1 MSKPETYDFG
11 GWATK
16 FNHKCSDGRT
26 ILKHAFQTSDGK
38 KVPLVWM
45 HNHTDADKVLGHA
58 ILEERE
64 EGVYAYCCLNNTDA
78 GKNAKELVQHGDVSA
93 LSIYANQLK
102 QNSKKEVVHGVI
114 REVSL
119 VLAGA
124 NPGAFIDAIAH
135 SDDGEDLGDAK
146 IFNDDEKFEMY
157 HSEED
162 PANKQEEPKEEEQ
175 PKQETPKEEKEGED
189 LEHKDKTE
197 VKLDDDET
205 IQDVINSMTEKQ
217 QAVFYMMVG
226 AAAEEAN
233 NGGQDMKHN
242 AFEGITNSKGEELTH
257 AEFLDV
263 IEDAQKNGRSL
274 KETFLAHG
282 IQNIERLFP
291 EDKMVGNGAPT
302 AVDNDQEWVKYVMA
316 HVHRTPFSRVK
327 STYAVLTGAEARA
340 RGYVKGN
347 QKVEEVIAAF
357 KRRIDPQTVYKLQ
370 KLDRD
375 DVIDITDFDVI
386 AWIKGEMRGKLEE
399 ELARAFLIGDGRS
412 VESNDKISP
421 DHIKPIYGDN
431 SVYTINRV
439 LTRKEGDDDYAFA
452 KAFIKDVVKS
462 RKDYKGKGNPAL
474 FTTEDMLTNM
484 LLIEDLNGRVIYE
497 TVDKLKTAL
506 RVSEIVTV
514 PPMEGL
520 KRTDSG
526 FDYNLLGMLV
536 NLGDYNVGADKG
548 GQVSLF
554 DDFDINYNKLEYLIE
569 TRCSGALVNPYS
581 AITFEEKVAV
591 AEDEQANG

>member
-1 MSKPETYDFG
+1 MNKPKKFDFS

-16 FNHKCSDGRT
+16 FNLKCSDGRT
-26 ILKHAFQTSDGK
+26 ILKHAFEDSDGQ

-45 HNHTDADKVLGHA
+45 HDHKDVDKVLGHA
-58 ILEERE
+58 ILEQRE
-64 EGVYAYCCLNNTDA
+64 EGVYAYCYLNNTDA
-78 GKNAKELVQHGDVSA
+78 GKNAKEFVQHGDVVA

-124 NPGAFIDAIAH
+124 NPGAFIDTIAH
-135 SDDGEDLGDAK
+135 SEDGEDLGEGT
-146 IFNDDEKFEMY
+146 IYSEEQEFEMY
-157 HSEED
+157 HAEEEK
-162 PANKQEEPKEEEQ
+162 PAEEQKPAEEEQKAPEQKPEEKPKEEN
-175 PKQETPKEEKEGED
+175 

-197 VKLDDDET
+197 VKLDENET
-205 IQDVINSMTEKQ
+205 IQDVIDSMTEKQ

-226 AAAEEAN
+226 AATEEAN
-233 NGGQDMKHN
+233 NGGQNMKHN

-291 EDKMVGNGAPT
+291 EDKLVGNGAPT
-302 AVDNDQEWVKYVMA
+302 TVDNDQEWVKYVMA

-431 SVYTINRV
+431 AVYTVNRELV
-439 LTRKEGDDDYAFA
+439 RAQGADDYAFA

-462 RKDYKGKGNPAL
+462 RKEYKGKGNPAL

-497 TVDKLKTAL
+497 TIDKLKTAL

-520 KRTDSG
+520 KRTVSG
-526 FDYNLLGMLV
+526 YDYNLLGILV

-591 AEDEQANG
+591 SEQPQG

>member
-1 MSKPETYDFG
+1 MNKPKKFDFS

-16 FNHKCSDGRT
+16 FNLKCSDGRT
-26 ILKHAFQTSDGK
+26 ILKHAFEDSDGQ

-45 HNHTDADKVLGHA
+45 HDHKDVDKVLGHA
-58 ILEERE
+58 ILEQRE
-64 EGVYAYCCLNNTDA
+64 EGVYAYCYLNNTDA
-78 GKNAKELVQHGDVSA
+78 GKNAKEFVQHGDVVA

-124 NPGAFIDAIAH
+124 NPGAFIDTIAH
-135 SDDGEDLGDAK
+135 SEDGEDLGEGT
-146 IFNDDEKFEMY
+146 IYSEEQEFEMY
-157 HSEED
+157 HAEEEK
-162 PANKQEEPKEEEQ
+162 PAEEQKPAEEEQKAPEQKPEEKPKEEN
-175 PKQETPKEEKEGED
+175 

-197 VKLDDDET
+197 VKLDEGES
-205 IQDVINSMTEKQ
+205 IQDVIDSMTEKQ

-226 AAAEEAN
+226 AATEEAN
-233 NGGQDMKHN
+233 NGGQNMKHN

-291 EDKMVGNGAPT
+291 EDKLVGNGAPT
-302 AVDNDQEWVKYVMA
+302 TVDNDQEWVKYVMA

-431 SVYTINRV
+431 AVYTVNRELV
-439 LTRKEGDDDYAFA
+439 RAAGADDYAFA

-462 RKDYKGKGNPAL
+462 RKEYKGKGNPAL

-484 LLIEDLNGRVIYE
+484 LLIEDLNGHVIYE
-497 TVDKLKTAL
+497 TIDKLKTAL

-520 KRTDSG
+520 KRTVSG
-526 FDYNLLGMLV
+526 YDYKLLGILV

-591 AEDEQANG
+591 SEQPQG

>member
-1 MSKPETYDFG
+1 MNKPKKFDFS

-16 FNHKCSDGRT
+16 FNLKCSDGRT
-26 ILKHAFQTSDGK
+26 ILKHAFEDSDGQ

-45 HNHTDADKVLGHA
+45 HDHKDVDKVLGHA
-58 ILEERE
+58 ILEQRE
-64 EGVYAYCCLNNTDA
+64 EGVYAYCYLNNTDA
-78 GKNAKELVQHGDVSA
+78 GKNAKEFVQHGDVVA

-124 NPGAFIDAIAH
+124 NPGAFIDTIAH
-135 SDDGEDLGDAK
+135 SEDGEDLGEGT
-146 IFNDDEKFEMY
+146 IYSEEQEFEMY
-157 HSEED
+157 HAEEEK
-162 PANKQEEPKEEEQ
+162 PAEEQKPAEEEQKTPEQKPEEKPKEEN
-175 PKQETPKEEKEGED
+175 

-205 IQDVINSMTEKQ
+205 IQDVIDSMTEKQ

-226 AAAEEAN
+226 AATEEAN
-233 NGGQDMKHN
+233 NGGQNMKHN

-291 EDKMVGNGAPT
+291 EDKLVGNGAPT
-302 AVDNDQEWVKYVMA
+302 TVDNDQEWVKYVMA

-431 SVYTINRV
+431 AVYTVNRELV
-439 LTRKEGDDDYAFA
+439 RKAGDDDYAFA

-462 RKDYKGKGNPAL
+462 RKEYKGKGNPAL

-497 TVDKLKTAL
+497 TIDKLKTAL

-520 KRTDSG
+520 KRTVSG
-526 FDYNLLGMLV
+526 YDYNLLGILV

-591 AEDEQANG
+591 SEQPQG

>member
-162 PANKQEEPKEEEQ
+162 PANKQEEPKQEEQ

-197 VKLDDDET
+197 VKLDENET
-205 IQDVINSMTEKQ
+205 IQDVIDSMTEKQ

-431 SVYTINRV
+431 TVYTVNRELV
-439 LTRKEGDDDYAFA
+439 RKQGDDDYAFA

-462 RKDYKGKGNPAL
+462 RKEYKGKGNPAL

-497 TVDKLKTAL
+497 TIDKLKTAL

-520 KRTDSG
+520 KRTVSG
-526 FDYNLLGMLV
+526 YDYNLLGILV

-591 AEDEQANG
+591 SEQPQG

>member
-1 MSKPETYDFG
+1 MNKPKKFDFS

-16 FNHKCSDGRT
+16 FNLKCSDGRT
-26 ILKHAFQTSDGK
+26 ILKHAFEDSDGQ

-45 HNHTDADKVLGHA
+45 HDHKDVDKVLGHA
-58 ILEERE
+58 ILEQRE
-64 EGVYAYCCLNNTDA
+64 EGVYAYCYLNNTDA
-78 GKNAKELVQHGDVSA
+78 GKNAKEFVQHGDVVA

-124 NPGAFIDAIAH
+124 NPGAFIDTIAH
-135 SDDGEDLGDAK
+135 SEDGEDLGEGT
-146 IFNDDEKFEMY
+146 IYSEEQEFEMY
-157 HSEED
+157 HAEEEK
-162 PANKQEEPKEEEQ
+162 PAEEQKPAEEEQKAPEQKPEEKPKEEN
-175 PKQETPKEEKEGED
+175 

-197 VKLDDDET
+197 VKLDEGES
-205 IQDVINSMTEKQ
+205 IQDVIDSMTEKQ

-226 AAAEEAN
+226 AATEEAN
-233 NGGQDMKHN
+233 NGGQNMKHN

-291 EDKMVGNGAPT
+291 EDKLVGNGAPT
-302 AVDNDQEWVKYVMA
+302 TVDNDQEWVKYVMA

-412 VESNDKISP
+412 VESNDKIST

-431 SVYTINRV
+431 AVYTVNRELV
-439 LTRKEGDDDYAFA
+439 RAQGADDYAFA

-462 RKDYKGKGNPAL
+462 RKEYKGKGNPAL

-484 LLIEDLNGRVIYE
+484 LLIEDLNGHVIYE
-497 TVDKLKTAL
+497 TIDKLKTAL

-520 KRTDSG
+520 KRTVSG
-526 FDYNLLGMLV
+526 YNYNLLGILV

-591 AEDEQANG
+591 SEQPQG